1 MKNRNKI
8 LLVAAFAALFSM
20 PDRASAQ
27 YQPVGDD
34 GISASPKLRQH
45 LNERTVNMALATR
58 AGEPD
63 SIASSTKN
71 TALLAS
77 PRYLEEHP
85 ELLRT
90 PLSREK
96 ASTLQPDRLAT
107 LTENTALARSPRFR
121 EEHPEL
127 RWTMPSAEQSSAQNV
142 VVSDRLDKLTE
153 NKALAASPRFKEEH
167 PELLRSEALFEIAPL
182 K

>member
-20 PDRASAQ
+20 ADRASAQ

-45 LNERTVNMALATR
+45 LNERTVNMALATL

-96 ASTLQPDRLAT
+96 ASTLQTNRLAT
-107 LTENTALARSPRFR
+107 VTEHTALANSPRFREAHPELRWAMPSGQEPVAQAVSESERLKKLTENKALANSPRFR

-127 RWTMPSAEQSSAQNV
+127 LR
-142 VVSDRLDKLTE
+142 TE
-153 NKALAASPRFKEEH
+153 SV
-167 PELLRSEALFEIAPL
+167 FEI
-182 K
+182 

>member
-1 MKNRNKI
+1 MKIPNH
-8 LLVAAFAALFSM
+8 LLVAAAAAL
-20 PDRASAQ
+20 
-27 YQPVGDD
+27 
-34 GISASPKLRQH
+34 
-45 LNERTVNMALATR
+45 TVNVALAAQ

-90 PLSREK
+90 AAKSEPSPVRK
-96 ASTLQPDRLAT
+96 ADRLTRNSALANSPRFREEHPGPLWAKSSAEQGT
-107 LTENTALARSPRFR
+107 TVSERDRLVKLTENKALANSPRFR

-127 RWTMPSAEQSSAQNV
+127 LRGG
-142 VVSDRLDKLTE
+142 
-153 NKALAASPRFKEEH
+153 
-167 PELLRSEALFEIAPL
+167 PEFEIAPL